1 MKKNVQ
7 RLNAVKLRII
17 LSASLVLII
26 AVAAM
31 IVYLANTQ
39 LREVATIASNKAA
52 DATASD
58 DAVFTLERIQKKLNE
73 EKGTIERVNSI
84 VADSQS
90 YQYQNQIISDLNDYA
105 SKASITI
112 TNLDFSAGN
121 TTASTPGAPSP
132 ALPATPDAAA
142 VAPATTGGLKSTSV
156 SVTLANPVNYNNLLR
171 FIRLIEQNL
180 TKMQISKVNL
190 TKEADATEVNTET
203 FTIDVYIR

>member
-1 MKKNVQ
+1 MKKNFQ
-7 RLNAVKLRII
+7 RHNAVNLRLI
-17 LSASLVLII
+17 LSVSLVLFV

>member
-90 YQYQNQIISDLNDYA
+90 YQYQNQIISDLND
-105 SKASITI
+105 
-112 TNLDFSAGN
+112 
-121 TTASTPGAPSP
+121 
-132 ALPATPDAAA
+132 
-142 VAPATTGGLKSTSV
+142 
-156 SVTLANPVNYNNLLR
+156 
-171 FIRLIEQNL
+171 
-180 TKMQISKVNL
+180 
-190 TKEADATEVNTET
+190 
-203 FTIDVYIR
+203 